1 MPIIKIQGVEEK
13 AAGIYYE
20 VDSDERELGTGGMG
34 QVRRG
39 ICVNTKNGI
48 RSEVAIKFLFDDLPP
63 STIERARREA
73 MIRIQNDNVVN
84 MLGFI
89 ESEENGV
96 KRYHVVSELLRGVML
111 YDLMNGTTTDSE
123 GNTIELA
130 QQLSGMRGRNPELFA
145 MAVMKGVLSG
155 VMALHDKGYIHRD
168 IDPSNI
174 MITSDGK
181 IKLLDFGI
189 AKNLNVINTADHQF
203 TSAGV
208 FMGKAGYAAPELVL
222 GDVTNQNETTD
233 IYALGI
239 LLFQLLTGRLPF
251 EGAANEVMQ
260 MQCKNKIPL
269 KEIRNKELRK
279 IVEKATEKKQSD
291 RFRSV
296 SGMRVALEEAELKSN
311 ISDSGSNERVFT
323 SSGSRALNS
332 PHTTERERIAVK
344 EGTLKKNHKKIYIA
358 AACFIAALAAV
369 GYAVFAGVESRK
381 EQERLAQIQA
391 QATADSIAA
400 AKAKKIEESKSW
412 KDRISEPTYSTD
424 LKELIAATYG
434 NGSKSAEAAYLYGG
448 ILARQPRVVS
458 ESIINRYETAH
469 PEDLHEAHLLYEKSL
484 NADSTYYKAA
494 YEVGYDYAIGSGTE
508 IDLEKAALLMK
519 SGLEQAKSNGDK
531 EYESL
536 FENAIEKIGL

>member
-1 MPIIKIQGVEEK
+1 MPIIRIQGAEEK

-39 ICVNTKNGI
+39 ICVNTRNGI

-63 STIERARREA
+63 STVERARREA
-73 MIRIQNDNVVN
+73 MIRIHNDNVVN

-89 ESEENGV
+89 ESEENGI

-111 YDLMNGTTTDSE
+111 YDVLKGTTTDSE
-123 GNTIELA
+123 GNSVAFA
-130 QQLSGMRGRNPELFA
+130 QKLSEMRAANPELFA
-145 MAVMKGVLSG
+145 LTIMKGVLSG

-174 MITSDGK
+174 MITTDGK

-189 AKNLNVINTADHQF
+189 AKNVNAETTADHQF

-222 GDVTNQNETTD
+222 GDVNNQNESTD

-239 LLFQLLTGRLPF
+239 VLFQLLTGRLPF

-291 RFRSV
+291 RYRTV
-296 SGMRVALEEAELKSN
+296 SSMRVALEEAEIKSN
-311 ISDSGSNERVFT
+311 ISEGNKNERVFT
-323 SSGSRALNS
+323 SSGSRAINS
-332 PHTTERERIAVK
+332 ANTSDSENGPAKNKRRNIIAV
-344 EGTLKKNHKKIYIA
+344 A
-358 AACFIAALAAV
+358 AIVTIIIGIC
-369 GYAVFAGVESRK
+369 AGVFIGIDKKR
-381 EQERLAQIQA
+381 EQERITQMRA

-400 AKAKKIEESKSW
+400 AKEKKLQEERSKSW
-412 KDRISEPTYSTD
+412 ADRISEKSQSKD
-424 LKELIAATYG
+424 LSDLIAASNGEG
-434 NGSKSAEAAYLYGG
+434 NKSAEAAYLYGG
-448 ILARQPRVVS
+448 ILARQSRVLP
-458 ESIINRYETAH
+458 ESIINRYAESH
-469 PEDLHEAHLLYEKSL
+469 PEDLSAAHVQYEKAL
-484 NADSTYYKAA
+484 NADSTFYKAA
-494 YEVGYDYAIGSGTE
+494 YEVGFDYAMGNGVD
-508 IDLEKAALLMK
+508 IDLEKAVQIMK
-519 SGLEQAKSNGDK
+519 SGLIQAKSMGDK
-531 EYESL
+531 EYENL